1 MDLKATEKKI
11 AEMKAAIRRDLSD
24 AAKADENAKKYME
37 RKKTLDSRVKKNQA
51 ALSDLKN
58 RRAVLAIEEKI
69 GKMDE
74 AKLARLRELLGE
86 HGDVFDEEAPGGED
100 GKDEGDADYSADVEE

>member
-1 MDLKATEKKI
+1 MDLKTTEKKI
-11 AEMKAAIRRDLSD
+11 AEVEASIRRDLSD

-37 RKKTLDSRVKKNQA
+37 RKRTLDSRVRKNQA
-51 ALSDLKN
+51 VLSDLKN
-58 RRAVLAIEEKI
+58 RRAVLTIEEEI

-100 GKDEGDADYSADVEE
+100 GKDEGEAGYTADVEE